1 MKARLEGALDRGR
14 ALQRFRSCPLP
25 AGAAGTITVA
35 NATDSASW
43 DPIDTFTLDWGRV
56 GSNIFD
62 ALIQRSNDLKLNP
75 GLALSWEV
83 SEDGK
88 RIRFKLR
95 PNVKFHDGEPF
106 NAEAVKYSF
115 DRLLGAEGAK
125 GAQQSN
131 YTAIDHAEVVD
142 DMTVDLVLK
151 QTDPV
156 LITKLAGYGAMIVPP
171 AYIKEK
177 GEDYF
182 NTHPV
187 GTGPF
192 KFVDYKPKV
201 SLTLAANPDYWGG
214 APKIDSLV
222 YRFIS
227 EAATQVAELQSGG
240 IDVASLVPIS
250 LIETIKSD
258 PKLDV
263 VSVTGPTV
271 NSLRFNV
278 QAGITKDPLVRKA
291 IIEAVDRDAIIKQIM
306 QGHAKPI
313 ASLQSELSFG
323 YDAGLQ
329 RTPFDPAAAKAD
341 FEKAGLKPGTP
352 LKISIIGDDQ
362 TFREVAQAVA
372 GYLQVVGFA
381 PSLSSS
387 EANTY
392 YTDVIPNGHTGD
404 LFAQGWGG
412 WTFDFD
418 NTAYLLYHGGQFW
431 NPYIKDKKLDEML
444 DAQRAI
450 MDRDKRQ
457 TILRDIAKY
466 ISDNYLELPL
476 YNNNTVYGINKRVK
490 GLEPAPDDR
499 MRFQNAT
506 VE

>member
-1 MKARLEGALDRGR
+1 MKARLRILLTAAALC
-14 ALQRFRSCPLP
+14 ALPFASIP

-35 NATDSASW
+35 NATDSNSW

-62 ALIQRSNDLKLNP
+62 ALIQRGNDLKLNA

-83 SEDGK
+83 MDDDK

-95 PNVKFHDGEPF
+95 PDVKFHNGEPF

-125 GAQQSN
+125 GAQQPN
-131 YTAIDHAEVVD
+131 YAAIDHAEVVD

-151 QTDPV
+151 ATDPV
-156 LITKLAGYGAMIVPP
+156 LLTKLAGYGAMIVPP
-171 AYIKEK
+171 GYIKEK

-192 KFVDYKPKV
+192 KFVDYQPKV

-214 APKIDSLV
+214 APKIDQLV

-240 IDVASLVPIS
+240 IDIASLVPIS

-263 VSVTGPTV
+263 VSITGPTV
-271 NSLRFNV
+271 DSLRFKV
-278 QAGITKDPLVRKA
+278 TDGVTKDPLARKA

-306 QGHAKPI
+306 QGNAKPI

-323 YDAGLQ
+323 YDPNLKE
-329 RTPFDPAAAKAD
+329 TPYDPAAAKAD

-352 LKISIIGDDQ
+352 ITISIIGDDQ

-381 PSLSSS
+381 PSIRSH

-392 YTDVIPNGHTGD
+392 YTDVIPNGHTGE
-404 LFAQGWGG
+404 LFGQGWGG

-418 NTAYLLYHGGQFW
+418 NTAYLLYHSGQFW
-431 NPYIKDKKLDEML
+431 NPYIKDPKLDEML

-450 MDRDKRQ
+450 MDPDKRLV
-457 TILRDIAKY
+457 ILRDAAKY

-476 YNNNTVYGINKRVK
+476 YNSNTIYGINKRVK
-490 GLEPAPDDR
+490 GLEPAPDVR
-499 MRFQNAT
+499 MRFDKAT